1 MGKRISKVK
10 FLHLNVSLYAK
21 EKNNRKTSICNNTN
35 LIWNTPNTFATTNSS
50 KERKKNDQPKPFYL
64 MLQEIVTE
72 LFFSSGFESE
82 LFEAK

>member
-1 MGKRISKVK
+1 MSV
-10 FLHLNVSLYAK
+10 YAK
-21 EKNNRKTSICNNTN
+21 EKNNRKTNICNNTN
-35 LIWNTPNTFATTNSS
+35 LIWNTPNTFAATNSS
-50 KERKKNDQPKPFYL
+50 IERKKNDQPKPFYL